1 MDDQDVERGE
11 FNADARTKAGPSPF
25 ATDSQHPASVR
36 YSQTPRTLP
45 PPPSPPTTA
54 KLLPSSSAVQEW
66 NATGGGATVITGDP
80 RPDEEEDE
88 EEEDDDDDEEE
99 RGIMGVWDHS
109 ISASRKARRRTRLV
123 SEPSALQPPKR

>member
-88 EEEDDDDDEEE
+88 EEEEEE
-99 RGIMGVWDHS
+99 EAHPSSFSPCRLMDLGWGPSWS
-109 ISASRKARRRTRLV
+109 QKAFMRL
-123 SEPSALQPPKR
+123 